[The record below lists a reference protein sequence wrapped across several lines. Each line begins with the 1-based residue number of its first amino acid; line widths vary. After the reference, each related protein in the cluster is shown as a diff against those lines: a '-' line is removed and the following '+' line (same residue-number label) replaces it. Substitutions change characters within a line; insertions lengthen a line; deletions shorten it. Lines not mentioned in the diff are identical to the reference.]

1 MTFLPSLR
9 PLVPEPW
16 VQREPES
23 EGEFGNRTRGPGRH
37 QLRPSLALRGSSSPA
52 ERTQGSVP
60 GDVLCPRAPLPS
72 YCSRFGQRN
81 RCSSL
86 HTCTPPFTVFL
97 ISSFKLADVYHST
110 VLSYFGLQIYSVDK
124 DAFIIEARSHKNG
137 ER

>member
-1 MTFLPSLR
+1 MGTGPERRADISYAPPLPFAGAA
-9 PLVPEPW
+9 PL
-16 VQREPES
+16 QRA
-23 EGEFGNRTRGPGRH
+23 RR
-37 QLRPSLALRGSSSPA
+37 
-52 ERTQGSVP
+52 GSVP

-86 HTCTPPFTVFL
+86 HTCTLPLTLFL
-97 ISSFKLADVYHST
+97 ISSFKRADVYHST